1 MKTKYIFPHTEV
13 QLFESA
19 NLMTMADASL
29 GHGSTAP
36 ARGVQHSDLGGSL
49 GPSY

>member
-1 MKTKYIFPHTEV
+1 MKTKYIFPQTEV

-19 NLMTMADASL
+19 NLMAMADATG
-29 GHGSTAP
+29 GHINPAP
-36 ARGVQHSDLGGSL
+36 ARGVIHSNQGGSL